1 MAEKKEENINNIGKH
16 QNKKISNIYK
26 NKWIYFILALIKPLF
41 GLENNSNNQ
50 YDILIKWILLIFKEK
65 NQNNKE
71 EKILENLNHFCLSLL
86 NQFIKIVN
94 ISNEDLIYTN
104 YSKNWEIKNGGIFFF
119 EKNLQNKTQNIVQ
132 LFNLNDLIS
141 SSILDDDNINIT
153 HCLDENPEKIIVEIL
168 KKIYGRK
175 NNKRKKK
182 KFRLN
187 SSKDNIK

>member
-1 MAEKKEENINNIGKH
+1 
-16 QNKKISNIYK
+16 
-26 NKWIYFILALIKPLF
+26 LIKPLF

>member
-1 MAEKKEENINNIGKH
+1 M
-16 QNKKISNIYK
+16 IS
-26 NKWIYFILALIKPLF
+26 
-41 GLENNSNNQ
+41 
-50 YDILIKWILLIFKEK
+50 KEK

-187 SSKDNIK
+187 SSKDNNK

>member
-1 MAEKKEENINNIGKH
+1 M
-16 QNKKISNIYK
+16 
-26 NKWIYFILALIKPLF
+26 IKPLF

-50 YDILIKWILLIFKEK
+50 YDILIKWILLISKEK

-187 SSKDNIK
+187 SSKDNNK